1 MLPSNSIAIVDDDP
15 SVRRAVGR
23 LLASAGYEVRT
34 FASGAELLIWSQA
47 QLAACFLLD
56 IYLDGM
62 TGFELCE
69 RLRGAGVRSPIVFM
83 TAHDNEQT
91 RERARVLGS
100 VPLLRKPF
108 DAHALLDAVHTAI
121 AGSHPAEP
129 ASRGNGRYR

>member
-1 MLPSNSIAIVDDDP
+1 MLLSNSIAIVDDDP

-34 FASGAELLIWSQA
+34 FASGAELLVWPQA
-47 QLAACFLLD
+47 PLASCFLLD

-69 RLRGAGVRSPIVFM
+69 RLRGAGVRAPIVFM

-91 RERARVLGS
+91 RERARLLAT

-108 DAHALLDAVHTAI
+108 DAHALLDAVHSAI
-121 AGSHPAEP
+121 ASSHPAEP
-129 ASRGNGRYR
+129 ASSGHSRHL